1 MSTVEITAANFEQ
14 TILDNDIVVL
24 DFWASWCGPCRAF
37 APTFEKAAGKRPN
50 IVFGKINTEEQ
61 QALASQFGIR
71 SIPTLMVFREKIG
84 VFQQPGALPPAA
96 LEDLLTQVES
106 LDMDDVRA
114 QVAQHNAAAEA

>member
-14 TILDNDIVVL
+14 TILDNDIVIL
-24 DFWASWCGPCRAF
+24 DFWASWCGPCKAF
-37 APTFEKAAGKRPN
+37 APTFEKAAGKHPN
-50 IVFGKINTEEQ
+50 MVFGKINTEEQ
-61 QALASQFGIR
+61 QALAAQFGIR

-96 LEDLLTQVES
+96 LEDLLGQVEA

-114 QVAQHNAAAEA
+114 QIAQHAAAEA

>member
-14 TILDNDIVVL
+14 TIVDNDIVIL
-24 DFWASWCGPCRAF
+24 DFWASWCGPCKAF
-37 APTFEKAAGKRPN
+37 GPTFEKAAGKHPGM
-50 IVFGKINTEEQ
+50 VFGKINTEEQ
-61 QALASQFGIR
+61 QALAARFGIR
-71 SIPTLMVFREKIG
+71 SIPTLMIFREKIG

-114 QVAQHNAAAEA
+114 QIAAKSTAAEA